1 MLKQILFRK
10 KLGKPKDQLFLKIPS
25 CFPKSL
31 PLKILPWFKTP
42 SPGFCGPNVKKH
54 SWKIGI
60 VKKIQDVKQT

>member
-10 KLGKPKDQLFLKIPS
+10 KLGKPKDQLFLKFPS

-54 SWKIGI
+54 S
-60 VKKIQDVKQT
+60 